1 MLQAEAEMLKKLS
14 IADLERA
21 TDYMRDLTRGLQ
33 IIRSF
38 PQGVTIFGSARL
50 PQSNKYCKKAFE
62 LGHRLAENGH
72 AVITGGGPGIME
84 AASHGAYEIGGR
96 VVGLNIVLAHEQ
108 HPNPYLTECLN
119 FQYFF
124 ARKVSLAMA
133 AKVFAFF
140 PGGFGTMDELSE
152 ILCLMQESKMP
163 RMPVFLVGADYWKN
177 FDKVLKKML
186 DLKLVNA
193 KDAKIFEITD
203 DVSKVVAAANKI
215 GHPKISE
222 NYYDGFREASAL
234 EK

>member
-1 MLQAEAEMLKKLS
+1 MLNTEEELLKKLS

-21 TDYMRDLTRGLQ
+21 NAYAKDLIAGLQ

-50 PQSNKYCKKAFE
+50 PQGNRYCKMAYE
-62 LGHRLAENGH
+62 LGGLLAKNGH
-72 AVITGGGPGIME
+72 TVVTGGGPGIME

-96 VVGLNIVLAHEQ
+96 VIGLNITLEHEQ
-108 HPNPYLTECLN
+108 FPNPYLTDCLT
-119 FQYFF
+119 FEYFF

-152 ILCLMQESKMP
+152 ILCLMQEKKMP
-163 RMPVFLVGADYWKN
+163 KMPVFLIGKAYWTN
-177 FDKVLKKML
+177 FDKVIKKML
-186 DLKLVNA
+186 DLKLVNPI
-193 KDAKIFEITD
+193 DTEIFEITD
-203 DVSKVVAAANKI
+203 NVKKVVQAANAI

-222 NYYDGFREASAL
+222 NYYDGFREARGM
-234 EK
+234 